1 MLNSFRLTYDYNA
14 LLLTIDMPST
24 LHEEPFDYLK
34 ECLTLAIASLP
45 YDRDLICPRIH
56 MNYQLQLE
64 DKSVTPD
71 LTVTLTSVDGP
82 TEDVLISGLGEC
94 ALSEDRDHVFL
105 KMESEIRGHPEALFA
120 VIVLINEALN
130 YKSPSK
136 TSTAFTALLTSDDEE
151 PLPLSLKS
159 FIKQRSTPRSF
170 DHPVTVAGHQWCQV
184 GSVEYFVWVKE
195 NGDDPINIRS
205 VAPGTMAH
213 GVSFSYDVVTLLTE
227 VIAALGT

>member
-1 MLNSFRLTYDYNA
+1 MLNSSRLTYDYNA

-71 LTVTLTSVDGP
+71 MTITLTAVDGP
-82 TEDVLISGLGEC
+82 TEDVLIAGLGEC
-94 ALSEDRDHVFL
+94 ALSEDRDHVYD
-105 KMESEIRGHPEALFA
+105 KMELEIRAHPEALFA
-120 VIVLINEALN
+120 VIVLIREALN
-130 YKSPSK
+130 YKSPAK
-136 TSTAFTALLTSDDEE
+136 DSTAFTALRNGDDEE
-151 PLPLSLKS
+151 PVPMSLKS

-170 DHPVTVAGHQWCQV
+170 DHPVTVAGHPWCQV
-184 GSVEYFVWVKE
+184 GSVDYFMWVK
-195 NGDDPINIRS
+195 NGVAPIDIRN
-205 VAPGTMAH
+205 VAPGIMAH
-213 GVSFSYDVVTLLTE
+213 GVSFWIRSML
-227 VIAALGT
+227 